1 MGCGIRCPLAIPEFS
16 KMDALLK
23 HLFDTR
29 RAFEETLAGLLREY
43 QQNPRPGL
51 ARTIELFRTEIEVL
65 DGVQNIMAPRTA
77 GQSSAAIL

>member
-1 MGCGIRCPLAIPEFS
+1 
-16 KMDALLK
+16 MDELLK
-23 HLFDTR
+23 HRFATR

-43 QQNPRPGL
+43 QLNPRAGL
-51 ARTIELFRTEIEVL
+51 ARTIELFRTEIDVL